1 MPPPAYIHRRLS
13 ALPAEQ
19 QVQALLRA
27 LDLQKEHPR
36 YQPVDC
42 IGLALGIP
50 LFPKVAEA
58 RWVGGYRLAL
68 RFETGEEGE
77 LDFREHLDAGRELE
91 RRLLEDEALFQQ
103 FELQEGTL
111 VWPALGRE
119 MADVEGEVRFYA
131 FDVDPGLL
139 YEWVI
144 C

>member
-1 MPPPAYIHRRLS
+1 M
-13 ALPAEQ
+13 
-19 QVQALLRA
+19 
-27 LDLQKEHPR
+27 
-36 YQPVDC
+36 
-42 IGLALGIP
+42 
-50 LFPKVAEA
+50 FPKVAEA

-68 RFETGEEGE
+68 RFETGEAGE

-91 RRLLEDEALFQQ
+91 RRLLEDEALFRQ

-139 YEWVI
+139 YEWAI
-144 C
+144 I